1 MNPFIAEF
9 IGTCILMVLGAG
21 VVANVSLKNTAGE
34 KDPKW
39 ILITIAWGFAVFVG
53 VFISGE
59 FSGAHLN
66 PAVSVGLAMVKK
78 FDWALVPMYIFAQT
92 LGAMFGSWLNYQLYY
107 DHFQA
112 TSDENTIRGCFCT
125 APMIKNTPRNLF
137 SEIYG
142 TFFLVFAIFFIAK
155 PSLQIEGVDQI
166 QYGIGALDALPVGI
180 LVWVI
185 GMSLGGTTGYAINPA
200 RDFGPRLVY
209 AIIRRKQNNANWSY
223 AWIPVVGPLFG
234 GVLAG
239 IVFNLLN

>member
-1 MNPFIAEF
+1 MNPFVAEF

-155 PSLQIEGVDQI
+155 PSLQIEGVEQI

-180 LVWVI
+180 LVWAI

-223 AWIPVVGPLFG
+223 AWIPVVGPLVG
-234 GVLAG
+234 GILAG

>member
-1 MNPFIAEF
+1 MNPFVAEF

-34 KDPKW
+34 KDPKL

-78 FDWALVPMYIFAQT
+78 FDWELVPMYVIAQT

-223 AWIPVVGPLFG
+223 AWIPVVGPLVG